1 MARFTGERSVIVE
14 GWIGVSVGVG
24 VGFSVG
30 AVVAVGFVVGVGV
43 RVISFSGHPVTA
55 SVTSA
60 VKTGR
65 KKRRAST
72 RSEYEDA

>member
-1 MARFTGERSVIVE
+1 MPISVARFTGERSVTVE

-24 VGFSVG
+24 V
-30 AVVAVGFVVGVGV
+30 
-43 RVISFSGHPVTA
+43 ISFSSHSVTA

-65 KKRRAST
+65 TKRRASI
-72 RSEYEDA
+72 RAEY

>member
-1 MARFTGERSVIVE
+1 MPVSVARFTGERSVTVE

-24 VGFSVG
+24 VGFGVG
-30 AVVAVGFVVGVGV
+30 AVVGVGV
-43 RVISFSGHPVTA
+43 GVISFSGHHVTA
-55 SVTSA
+55 SVTST

-72 RSEYEDA
+72 RSEYQDA